1 MKYIAIA
8 LLTLC
13 CSAMHAQIKGVVKN
27 TDGKPVPFVTIY
39 SGDSDNS
46 VVSNDN
52 GEFICPFGTIKK
64 NIYINANGYKTK
76 KLTISSKDINHPTT
90 IYLDRIDAGGTT
102 RMFSADSIVSI
113 AIQNRRT
120 NAKKQPQ
127 FEVDYYSRGTLRLE
141 NIPTK
146 ILGQQIGDLGA
157 SVDTTGNGIIYLSE
171 TVSKLRYKQPS
182 KIHETVL
189 ASRSSGDNSGIS
201 YNNADATWY
210 DFYRNYLPFEVNVIS
225 PISDNAFE
233 YYKYESAGTFS
244 SEEGKIYA
252 IKVVSK
258 SATSPTF
265 NGYIYLTSGD
275 GELYATDLTVKG
287 STIRQPLLN
296 TLTIKQQYLYNRNR
310 KLWSKSNQAILFN
323 VSLLNVKANGTFI
336 QTYSN
341 YNYDFKADEFD
352 FRPEIQRYEAESTGK
367 KVAYWEQSR
376 TVPLAAD
383 ERNDY
388 IKKNR
393 LETERNNPVYS
404 DSLDKEL
411 NRFKWTS
418 IPIGYTYHN
427 TNDKWKISYTGIIRR
442 LAFNTVQAYWLG
454 PGFQFTKFGN
464 NNSLTNI
471 GTDLNYGFAE
481 QRFRATGFIERR
493 FNNTTKRTVRL
504 SGGSSIEQ
512 YNPDRP
518 INKIVNSIST
528 LFFRDNYMKL
538 YDNNFIRVNY
548 EEEVVN
554 GVKLYLSS
562 EYTRRHA
569 LRNNTDFS
577 TLKDIYHPYTSNNP
591 LLPWDFSTPAFEK
604 HNMVKASISTRINF
618 GQTYRTKPDGRE
630 IITSPDYPQLWLKYE
645 KGFASSVKDYN
656 FNHLSGRVL
665 YDLTIANVG
674 ELGMAARSG
683 IFFNSG
689 NVAFP
694 DWKHFN
700 GNQTHVG
707 KSERY
712 LNVFNLLPYYDHSTN
727 SRYFEGHLEHHFKG
741 YITDNIPLFN
751 KLQYYLVAGYHV
763 LSTPERNPYM
773 EFTLGLDNVGIGK
786 FRLLRLDYVRSYEGG
801 FKGDGVVFG
810 LTFIDFLE

>member
-1 MKYIAIA
+1 MKKIAIA

-13 CSAMHAQIKGVVKN
+13 CSAGYAQIKGIIK
-27 TDGKPVPFVTIY
+27 DEAGKVIPFATIY

-46 VVSNDN
+46 AVSNDN
-52 GEFICPFGTIKK
+52 GEFIYPHATLKK
-64 NIYINANGYKTK
+64 TVFITAAGYKTK
-76 KLTISSKDINHPTT
+76 QFTVTAKDINRYAVFNLQAENTDLPEQKFT
-90 IYLDRIDAGGTT
+90 
-102 RMFSADSIVSI
+102 ADSIMTI
-113 AIQNRRT
+113 AIQQRRE
-120 NAKKQPQ
+120 NAKRQQQ
-127 FEVDYYSRGTLRLE
+127 FEVDYYSKGTLRLE
-141 NIPTK
+141 NIPSK

-171 TVSKLRYKQPS
+171 TVSKLKYKYPGN
-182 KIHETVL
+182 IHETVL
-189 ASRSSGDNSGIS
+189 ASRSSGEDSGIS

-225 PISDNAFE
+225 PLADNAFE
-233 YYKYESAGTFS
+233 YYKYESAGMFS
-244 SEEGKIYA
+244 SKDGKIYI

-265 NGYIYLTSGD
+265 NGYVYLTSD
-275 GELYATDLTVKG
+275 NAELYATDLTVKG

-296 TLTIKQQYLYNRNR
+296 TLTIKQQYLYNSNR
-310 KLWSKSNQAILFN
+310 KLWSKSNQTILFN
-323 VSLLNVKANGTFI
+323 VSLLSVKANGTFV
-336 QTYSN
+336 QTYNN

-352 FRPEIQRYEAESTGK
+352 FRPEIQRYEDDSTSK
-367 KVAYWEQSR
+367 KIAYWEQAR
-376 TVPLAAD
+376 TVPLAID

-393 LETERNNPVYS
+393 LETERSNPVYS

-418 IPIGYTYHN
+418 IPVGYTYHN
-427 TNDKWKISYTGIIRR
+427 TNDNWKISYTGIIRR

-454 PGFQFTKFGN
+454 PGFHFTKFGS
-464 NNSLTNI
+464 NNSYTNV

-481 QRFRATGFIERR
+481 QRFRATGYIERR
-493 FNNTTKRTVRL
+493 FNNTTKRTLKL

-512 YNPDRP
+512 YNPERP

-538 YDNNFIRVNY
+538 YDNNFIRINY
-548 EEEVVN
+548 EDELIN
-554 GVKLYLSS
+554 GLRLYAST

-569 LRNNTDFS
+569 LGNNTNFS
-577 TLKDIYHPYTSNNP
+577 TLKDLYHPYTSNNP
-591 LLPWDFSTPAFEK
+591 ILPWDFDTPAFKK
-604 HNMVKASISTRINF
+604 HNMIKASISTRINF

-630 IITSPDYPQLWLKYE
+630 IITSPDYPQVWLKYE
-645 KGFASSVKDYN
+645 KGFASSIKEYN
-656 FNHLSGRVL
+656 FNHISAKVL
-665 YDLTIANVG
+665 YDLTIANIG
-674 ELGMAARSG
+674 ELGMSARSG
-683 IFFNSG
+683 MFFDSG

-700 GNQTHVG
+700 GNQTYVG

-727 SRYFEGHLEHHFKG
+727 NRYFEGHIEHHFKG

-801 FKGDGVVFG
+801 FKGDGVIFG